1 MSAKEKTVRVDLTLR
16 ESGALWWTW
25 HDATVLSHSKKE
37 LPQWTRELDKK
48 LKIANDK
55 LISKALEKRKKAK

>member
-1 MSAKEKTVRVDLTLR
+1 MSAKEKTVRVDLTLQ

-55 LISKALEKRKKAK
+55 IMGKAPEKRKKAK